1 MTLKAKLL
9 GAFSVVVVII
19 FVIGGLALSSLS
31 SMNQNGETMYE
42 DRVMALSYLID
53 IVQHA
58 EMARGEML
66 TSLLTEEVLRAEEA
80 LGELE
85 YVDGVLEAYAG
96 TYLTSEEAEA
106 LSQLESEWLDF
117 SAALQFMNEEIQNG
131 NVEAATRFTETAA
144 TEFAQVEE
152 TLESLIVIN
161 EGVAGE
167 LNAANQSLFEQSR
180 MLMIAA
186 AVAAVLAAAG
196 LGIFLG
202 RSIGGAASRVSDY
215 MKAVAAGD
223 LTREPLQVNRKDE
236 LGELMTSA
244 NTMQESLQDVLQG
257 VADASSD
264 VTQNSEELLQSV
276 DEMRNG
282 SEQVASTMEELAS
295 GAELQAGSAGT
306 LAESIE
312 AFLEQIEASR
322 IAGEAASENTK
333 AADEAAAVGRERM
346 ASSLTSMEDIHDA
359 VRSAVADVRGLDEK
373 TKNITSLVDMI
384 QGVADQTNL
393 LALNAAIEAARAGEH
408 GRGFA
413 VVADEVRKLAEQVSV
428 SVSEITSIVHA
439 IQQESAVVAAGLE
452 SGFKK
457 AEAGAEQVRLTG
469 EAFETVQQAAAA
481 SAERMQG
488 LTGRLAEVTA
498 GSGKIRSSISEVA
511 SVSQQSA
518 AGIEE
523 TAASTE
529 QSLSSME
536 EIASSSADLA
546 RLAENLQEKVQ
557 QFQLRA

>member
-1 MTLKAKLL
+1 
-9 GAFSVVVVII
+9 
-19 FVIGGLALSSLS
+19 
-31 SMNQNGETMYE
+31 
-42 DRVMALSYLID
+42 
-53 IVQHA
+53 
-58 EMARGEML
+58 
-66 TSLLTEEVLRAEEA
+66 
-80 LGELE
+80 
-85 YVDGVLEAYAG
+85 
-96 TYLTSEEAEA
+96 
-106 LSQLESEWLDF
+106 
-117 SAALQFMNEEIQNG
+117 
-131 NVEAATRFTETAA
+131 
-144 TEFAQVEE
+144 
-152 TLESLIVIN
+152 
-161 EGVAGE
+161 
-167 LNAANQSLFEQSR
+167 
-180 MLMIAA
+180 
-186 AVAAVLAAAG
+186 
-196 LGIFLG
+196 
-202 RSIGGAASRVSDY
+202 
-215 MKAVAAGD
+215 
-223 LTREPLQVNRKDE
+223 
-236 LGELMTSA
+236 MTSA

-346 ASSLTSMEDIHDA
+346 VSSLTSMEDIHDA

-481 SAERMQG
+481 SAERMQE

>member
-1 MTLKAKLL
+1 MKAKLL
-9 GAFSVVVVII
+9 GAFSIVVVII

-42 DRVMALSYLID
+42 DRVMALSHLID
-53 IVQHA
+53 VVQFA
-58 EMARGEML
+58 ERARGEML
-66 TSLLTEEVLRAEEA
+66 TSLLTDDPLRAEEA
-80 LGELE
+80 LVELA
-85 YVDGVLEAYAG
+85 YIDPILEEYAG
-96 TYLTSEEAEA
+96 TYLTSDEAEKLTQFQGEVANFSSA
-106 LSQLESEWLDF
+106 LE
-117 SAALQFMNEEIQNG
+117 FMNEEIQAG
-131 NVEAATRFTETAA
+131 NMEAATRVTETAA
-144 TEFAQVEE
+144 MEFAQVEE
-152 TLESLIVIN
+152 ALESLIVIN
-161 EGVAGE
+161 EEVAAE

-180 MLMIAA
+180 VLMIAA

-202 RSIGGAASRVSDY
+202 RSIGGAAGKVSDY

-223 LTREPLQVNRKDE
+223 LTREPLHVNRKDE
-236 LGELMTSA
+236 LGELMASA
-244 NTMQESLQDVLQG
+244 NSMQRNLKDVLRG
-257 VADASSD
+257 VTEASQD

-312 AFLEQIEASR
+312 AFLDQIESSR
-322 IAGEAASENTK
+322 LAGEAASTETK
-333 AADEAAAVGRERM
+333 AADEAAEIGRERRV
-346 ASSLTSMEDIHDA
+346 SSLASMEEIHEA
-359 VRSAVADVRGLDEK
+359 VRAAVDDVRGLDEK

-428 SVSEITSIVHA
+428 SVAEITSIVHA

-452 SGFKK
+452 GGFKK

-469 EAFETVQQAAAA
+469 EAFETVQKAAAA
-481 SAERMQG
+481 SAERMQE

-536 EIASSSADLA
+536 EIASSSSDLA